1 MLAGATVPAVKRL
14 SALFLVLVL
23 GACATTSKKS
33 SLEALKGT
41 VESFHQVIRWRDY
54 RSAARFIVPERR
66 EDFQRARI
74 KQNDDQDLTVTDY
87 EIEDVKLSEDG
98 QRATVQS
105 RIQWMRLP
113 SASARTA
120 LVTSEFVLRNG
131 AWLLE
136 RQLEGPFEGELP

>member
-1 MLAGATVPAVKRL
+1 MKRL

>member
-1 MLAGATVPAVKRL
+1 MLTGATFPAVKRL

-33 SLEALKGT
+33 SLEALKTT

-74 KQNDDQDLTVTDY
+74 KLHDDQDLTVTDY

-120 LVTSEFVLRNG
+120 LVTSEFVQRNG

>member
-1 MLAGATVPAVKRL
+1 MKRL
-14 SALFLVLVL
+14 SALFLVLAL

-33 SLEALKGT
+33 NLEALKPT
-41 VESFHQVIRWRDY
+41 VERFHQLIRWRDY
-54 RSAARFIVPERR
+54 RSAARLIVPERR
-66 EDFQRARI
+66 QDFQRARI
-74 KQNDDQDLTVTDY
+74 ELHDDRDLTITDY

-105 RIQWMRLP
+105 RVQWMRLP
-113 SASARTA
+113 SASERTA
-120 LVTSEFVLRNG
+120 LVTSEFIFRDG